1 VREGTGSV
9 KIELA
14 MILSAVIGAGV
25 SLLTIVITRL
35 FDFRSARKKEKER
48 FFYEIYTR
56 RLALYEEILTQVWN
70 FTEATFG
77 DASESIDEFGK
88 AADAFFGFTVRC
100 ELFAGIAVT
109 ATLKEIDKLLRS
121 LVDEFG
127 PGTVSDPERIRTVFY
142 GVVVQLKEKMAFL
155 RTQIRSETC
164 PGLVDRFL
172 SRFAGKSFK
181 NAIK

>member
-1 VREGTGSV
+1 V
-9 KIELA
+9 KTELA

-70 FTEATFG
+70 FAEATFG
-77 DASESIDEFGK
+77 DVFESAEEFGK
-88 AADAFFGFTVRC
+88 VSDAFFGFAVRC
-100 ELFAGIAVT
+100 ELFAGIAV
-109 ATLKEIDKLLRS
+109 ADTLKEIDKLLRS

-127 PGTVSDPERIRTVFY
+127 PGTVFDPEQAKTAFY
-142 GVVVQLKEKMAFL
+142 GVVAQLKEKMALL

-164 PGLVDRFL
+164 PGLVDGFL
-172 SRFAGKSFK
+172 SRFAGKMID
-181 NAIK
+181 NIAIK